1 MTDTAA
7 ATDTPPLSILV
18 ADDVETVRF
27 TMVIEM
33 RDQGWHVE
41 EAANGDEALARLRE
55 GAFDVLV
62 TDIWMPNMDGIS
74 LIKSIRRTKPHL
86 RVFAVSGGGP
96 GMSLA
101 SAGTLAEV
109 WGAERLFVK
118 PFDVAE
124 LVEAIRAGA
133 TAASG

>member
-1 MTDTAA
+1 MQVTHSDDEAASMTTR
-7 ATDTPPLSILV
+7 PLRILV

-33 RDQGWHVE
+33 RDQGWEVE
-41 EAANGDEALARLRE
+41 EAGTGSDALDMLRARP
-55 GAFDVLV
+55 FDVLV

-74 LIKSIRRTKPHL
+74 LIKAIRRAQPDL

-109 WGAERLFVK
+109 WGAEKLFVK
-118 PFDVAE
+118 PFDVAD
-124 LVEAIRAGA
+124 LIAAIRA
-133 TAASG
+133 

>member
-1 MTDTAA
+1 MPQMLDKADA
-7 ATDTPPLSILV
+7 VTPRPLRILV

-33 RDQGWHVE
+33 RDQGWEVRE
-41 EAANGDEALARLRE
+41 VDNGTDALDMLRSE
-55 GAFDVLV
+55 PFDVLV

-74 LIKSIRRTKPHL
+74 LIKAIRRARPHL

-109 WGAERLFVK
+109 WGAEKLFVK
-118 PFDVAE
+118 PFDVAD
-124 LVEAIRAGA
+124 LIAAIRR
-133 TAASG
+133 